1 MSHNPDL
8 WLYVVHE
15 AFWSA
20 FGITLLMLKLFDRGR
35 STAPANAIAPEAITA
50 RRSRL
55 LVAFHALAFGLMYF
69 GIGAAV
75 LRMHVPFWFV
85 GQRVA
90 GSFVVGL
97 GALLVVWAMVHFR
110 SWRFRARLDKGH
122 ELATR
127 GPFRLLRHPIYM
139 GLNLLALGSA
149 IWVPTLIL
157 WIAVVWMVTGSD
169 LRARAEERV
178 LERAFGSA
186 YRDYCL
192 HTPRFVP
199 GIY

>member
-1 MSHNPDL
+1 MQLNPDL

-15 AFWSA
+15 GFWSA
-20 FGITLLMLKLFDRGR
+20 FGITLVVLKVFDRRR
-35 STAPANAIAPEAITA
+35 STSPANATAPETLTA

-55 LVAFHALAFGLMYF
+55 LITFHALAFGLMYF
-69 GIGAAV
+69 GIAV
-75 LRMHVPFWFV
+75 AVFGMSVPFWFK

-90 GSFVVGL
+90 GSLVIGL
-97 GALLVVWAMVHFR
+97 GAFLMVWAMAHFR

-157 WIAVVWMVTGSD
+157 WIAVVWMVAGSD

-178 LERAFGSA
+178 LERAFGSV

-192 HTPRFVP
+192 HTRRFVP